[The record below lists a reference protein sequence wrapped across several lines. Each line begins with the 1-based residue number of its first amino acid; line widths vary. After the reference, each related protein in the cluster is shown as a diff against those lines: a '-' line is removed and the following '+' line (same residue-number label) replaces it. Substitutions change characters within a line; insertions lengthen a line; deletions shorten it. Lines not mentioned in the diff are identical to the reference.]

1 MRTPSLQ
8 RAARRSALV
17 VFLVISTVVAS
28 FVYLNM
34 RAQLESDLV
43 TLLEVRRVA
52 AERIVVEADG
62 DPARVALRLSELG
75 VPATIVLPDGS
86 ELSGS
91 PIPEDGLRASVP
103 FPTAGVR
110 LEVGVSPDGAQR
122 ILLRLLVLLSTGF
135 LVTFSL
141 ALLLLNRAV
150 EVSLRPLG
158 EMSGTAR
165 RIAAGDRDERLRPD
179 DGTTELGSL
188 ALAFD
193 DMLDALEA
201 AVDAARTAERSQRTF
216 LTDIAHQ
223 LRTPMAGIRVS
234 VELLLLQDEDAPPE
248 ERERLLSNLIRETGR
263 VTRLVNGLLRI
274 ARLDLDAGLLLQS
287 TDLVEL
293 CQQEVDRQR
302 DIADVD
308 VELIVAHPPSAQV
321 LLDPVQFRE
330 ALSNLLDNARRFA
343 VSAVTVRLTEHPDGG
358 ISLQVA
364 DDGPGVPLE
373 DRDRVF
379 ERFVTFGSRSGTGLG
394 LPIARAIARGH
405 GGDLSLTD
413 GGFLLDLPVGPVDLD
428 VVEEAQR

>member
-1 MRTPSLQ
+1 M
-8 RAARRSALV
+8 
-17 VFLVISTVVAS
+17 
-28 FVYLNM
+28 
-34 RAQLESDLV
+34 
-43 TLLEVRRVA
+43 
-52 AERIVVEADG
+52 
-62 DPARVALRLSELG
+62 
-75 VPATIVLPDGS
+75 PATIVLPDGS